1 MQLSDKA
8 RISNDVLAR
17 KVGEETVMLH
27 LTDGTYFG
35 LDPVGTRIWELLT
48 EGKSLVEICDIMI
61 DEYDVSRD
69 AIERDVIR
77 LADELAARGLIVA
90 A

>member
-1 MQLSDKA
+1 MKLSDKA
-8 RISNDVLAR
+8 RIANDVLAR

-35 LDPVGTRIWELLT
+35 LDPVGTRIWELLG
-48 EGKSLVEICDIMI
+48 EGKSLSEICDAMI

-69 AIERDVIR
+69 AIERDVIT
-77 LADELAARGLIVA
+77 LAEELAARGLIVPV
-90 A
+90 